1 MSRRL
6 DSHRNLFHVA
16 RQIEPIL
23 LVLPAKHGRR
33 KLDDFFWHD
42 IPSFKRQETRTF
54 GDFIDALDLIAKK
67 YSCAIPSASDEAR
80 GITITGRQAYAMAM
94 YLLVK
99 GITPAST
106 MRRVGQLI
114 PVVKDIVAMIE
125 TWGEF
130 KHPAYGNKIDVDAEF
145 VYYAKAGFIDSGA
158 DINDFNKGRARS
170 RATKASVELK
180 KMFAEVPGEFGN
192 QMLSYAVIV
201 AGDDHGV
208 VQAKRALG
216 DDFSP

>member
-1 MSRRL
+1 MGRRL
-6 DSHRNLFHVA
+6 DSHRNLFHAA

-33 KLDDFFWHD
+33 KLDFFWHD
-42 IPSFKRQETRTF
+42 IPSFKRQDTRTF
-54 GDFIDALDLIAKK
+54 GDFIDSLDLIAKK

-80 GITITGRQAYAMAM
+80 GIKITGSQAYAMAM
-94 YLLVK
+94 YLVAK
-99 GITPAST
+99 GITPSHT
-106 MRRVGQLI
+106 MKRIGQLI

-130 KHPAYGNKIDVDAEF
+130 KHSAYGNKIDVGAEF
-145 VYYAKAGFIDSGA
+145 YYYAQAGFIDSGA
-158 DINDFNKGRARS
+158 DTKDFNKGRARS
-170 RATKASVELK
+170 RATKASVDLK

-201 AGDDHGV
+201 AGDDHGIA
-208 VQAKRALG
+208 QAKRALG
-216 DDFSP
+216 DDYEP